1 MKTITFCLILVTS
14 FLIAAAQP
22 KTGVY
27 YDDGKGGK
35 VALGIQRMDM
45 SVDVVGHIAT
55 TTVDMVVKNTTDR
68 VLDGEYIFSMQDG
81 HTVSRFALDINGRLR
96 EGVVVD
102 KAKGREAYESTIRQK
117 IDPALLEW
125 TRGNAFR
132 TRVYP
137 LPAHG
142 TRHLVISYEQELL
155 RGSTGLSY
163 QSPFAFA
170 EKIDSFSFHVDVH
183 ATDTKPALTGGVG
196 TAVSFTLHERS
207 YMAEF
212 SGTDIA
218 LAAPFLLQIP
228 ITSGKPSVAVNDF
241 KDVSYFAAFL
251 HPRVTTRQRSK
262 PFTIALVWDVS
273 ASAAGRDVNKEIDF
287 LHAMWR
293 RIGTAS
299 VDLTTFD
306 ITRRSVRR
314 FSIADGKCPELDKV
328 LQQQQYDGGTQLS
341 ALDLASLKNDVVI
354 LCSDGISTFGSHTIG
369 KANAPVIAVT
379 SAPQADHDVLRG
391 LAVSTGGAIIDLT
404 KMSIGDAETAFWT
417 DPQEPQTIR
426 IIDGAADIRTM
437 PSGLV
442 GILHS
447 DHATIIAD
455 LDTIHLSKQEDM
467 VAGSSIARLWARSEL
482 ALLGMDRERNK
493 TAITALGTRFSLV
506 TPGTSLIVLDRVQD
520 YVRYGIEP
528 PSSEPE
534 LVEQYRSIRSR
545 PVNDSAQRYAAHFER
560 VVAMFKERAV
570 WWGRVFTSPSNVR
583 VDSNTRLI
591 NGSKRHSMAIDV
603 IEANAGRTRSDTT
616 VILADRDFPRKERP
630 VASVLIQDNATVST
644 GQGELA
650 NPLDPERSR
659 LARTEG
665 KDLQFVVRA
674 SRSSNEQVL
683 VDGLTITEPF
693 TGGLAKVEVT
703 EDNVTGEISIAK
715 PAKDAAYVS
724 VVRSSSDPYAAYL
737 ALREEYGQSPAF
749 YLDVADILAEKKKTD
764 LALRVLSNIAE
775 MRSEDH
781 RLLRILGYR
790 LMKGGYNDLAVMIFE
805 DVLAMREEEPQSYRD
820 LGLAYAQAK
829 RYQDAVSSLYS
840 LATRPWDGRFPEVE
854 LIALNEMNRVI
865 AEQAKGVS
873 VSKIDPRLLAAMP
886 VDVRIVVSWDAD
898 DCDIDLWVTDPRN
911 EKCMYSNRDTKIGGH
926 LSHDLT
932 GGYGP
937 EEFLLKNA
945 LPGDYKV
952 QVNYFG
958 DRQQRLSGPT
968 TVYVDMYTNYG
979 KPNEKKQSVILKLD
993 KTKEVIDVGALTF
1006 K

>member
-1 MKTITFCLILVTS
+1 MKTILHCLILVTS
-14 FLIAAAQP
+14 FATAVAQP

-68 VLDGEYIFSMQDG
+68 VLDGEYIYSMQDG
-81 HTVSRFALDINGRLR
+81 HMVSRFALDINGRLR

-137 LPAHG
+137 IPAHG

-170 EKIDSFSFHVDVH
+170 GKIDSFSFHVDVH

-196 TAVSFTLHERS
+196 TAVSFMLHERS

-212 SGTDIA
+212 SGMDIA

-241 KDVSYFAAFL
+241 KEVSYFAAFL
-251 HPRVTTRQRSK
+251 HPRITTRQRSK

-287 LHAMWR
+287 LHALWR

-306 ITRRSVRR
+306 ITRRYVRR
-314 FSIADGKCPELDKV
+314 FSIADGKCSELDKV

-391 LAVSTGGAIIDLT
+391 LAVSTGGALIDLT
-404 KMSIGDAETAFWT
+404 KLSIGDAESAFWA
-417 DPQEPQTIR
+417 DPQEPQLVR
-426 IIDGAADIRTM
+426 IIDGAAEIRTM

-493 TAITALGTRFSLV
+493 TAITALGRRFSLV
-506 TPGTSLIVLDRVQD
+506 TPGTSLIVLDRVHD

-534 LVEQYRSIRSR
+534 LVEQYRDIRSHT
-545 PVNDSAQRYAAHFER
+545 VNDSAQRYAAHFER
-560 VVAMFKERAV
+560 VVEMFKKRTE
-570 WWGRVFTSPSNVR
+570 WWGRTY
-583 VDSNTRLI
+583 DSLTQRTLDSLAYI
-591 NGSKRHSMAIDV
+591 KRGLVGRRDTV
-603 IEANAGRTRSDTT
+603 RTRPLT
-616 VILADRDFPRKERP
+616 IERERP
-630 VASVLIQDNATVST
+630 ASTQNRETRPNI

-650 NPLDPERSR
+650 NPLERIDYTLSKTMPSPF
-659 LARTEG
+659 ATEAVQVQAG
-665 KDLQFVVRA
+665 GFGAEYGNASGGIVNTVVKTGTVPAAHTTQMDDL
-674 SRSSNEQVL
+674 SSSMQL
-683 VDGLTITEPF
+683 
-693 TGGLAKVEVT
+693 
-703 EDNVTGEISIAK
+703 AK

-724 VVRSSSDPYAAYL
+724 VIRSSADPYAAYL

-805 DVLAMREEEPQSYRD
+805 DILAMREEEPQSYRD

-840 LATRPWDGRFPEVE
+840 LATRPWDSRFPEVE
-854 LIALNEMNRVI
+854 LIALNETNRVI

-911 EKCMYSNRDTKIGGH
+911 EKCMYSNRNTKIGGH

>member
-14 FLIAAAQP
+14 FLTAVAQP

-68 VLDGEYIFSMQDG
+68 VLDGEYVFSMQDG
-81 HTVSRFALDINGRLR
+81 HMVSRFALDINGRLR

-155 RGSTGLSY
+155 RGSIGLSY

-196 TAVSFTLHERS
+196 TTVSFMLHERS

-241 KDVSYFAAFL
+241 KNGTYFAAFL

-287 LHAMWR
+287 LHALWQ

-328 LQQQQYDGGTQLS
+328 LQLQQYDGGTQLS

-354 LCSDGISTFGSHTIG
+354 LCSDGISTFGSHAIG

-391 LAVSTGGAIIDLT
+391 LAVSTGGALIDLT

-426 IIDGAADIRTM
+426 IIDGSAEIRTM

-455 LDTIHLSKQEDM
+455 LDTIHLSKQEDL

-482 ALLGMDRERNK
+482 ALLGLDRERNK
-493 TAITALGTRFSLV
+493 ASITTLGTRFSLV

-545 PVNDSAQRYAAHFER
+545 TVNDSASRYAAHFER
-560 VVAMFKERAV
+560 VVAMFKERV
-570 WWGRVFTSPSNVR
+570 DWWGRTFSSPSSVLSDSMRR
-583 VDSNTRLI
+583 VLPGKDQTRVT
-591 NGSKRHSMAIDV
+591 IDFY
-603 IEANAGRTRSDTT
+603 EANAGRIQADTVLLPTEAIGTTTRIQSNDLGTT
-616 VILADRDFPRKERP
+616 VNIPT
-630 VASVLIQDNATVST
+630 II

-650 NPLDPERSR
+650 NPLEPDRSR
-659 LARTEG
+659 LAKTEG
-665 KDLQFVVRA
+665 KDGGFVVRA
-674 SRSSNEQVL
+674 SRSSNTQVL
-683 VDGLTITEPF
+683 VDGLTVTEPF

-724 VVRSSSDPYAAYL
+724 VIRSSSDPYAAYL
-737 ALREEYGQSPAF
+737 ALREEYGQSPVF
-749 YLDVADILAEKKKTD
+749 YLDVAGILAEKKKTD

-775 MRSEDH
+775 MRFEDH

-790 LMKGGYNDLAVMIFE
+790 LMKGGYNELAVMIFE

-840 LATRPWDGRFPEVE
+840 LATRPWDSRFPEVE

-865 AEQAKGVS
+865 SENARGLS

-898 DCDIDLWVTDPRN
+898 NCDIDLWVTDPRN
-911 EKCMYSNRDTKIGGH
+911 EKCMYSNRNTAIGGH

-945 LPGDYKV
+945 LRGDYKV

-979 KPNEKKQSVILKLD
+979 KANEKKQSVILKLD
-993 KTKEVIDVGALTF
+993 KTKEVIDVGTLTF